1 MTSNTGLSSLGYW
14 VTKSSIPSD
23 ELDAVRDEL
32 TMEPVSGMV
41 INANQA
47 PPSFALHRQSVNKI
61 YLPKYYGLS
70 RYGIPS
76 IDTLSEGDSLSK
88 LDGIFK
94 GTLRA
99 EQDAPIRAFL
109 DAAHDKSKMGGI
121 LSLPCGFGK
130 TVLALYILSVLGKRT
145 LVIVHK
151 DFLLNQWKE
160 RIAQFLPELSVG
172 IVKAQTIDVVGKDI
186 VIGSL
191 QSLSMKEYESDI
203 FNGIGFLIIDECHRV
218 GTEVFSRALHKTNF
232 RYTLGISATVTRKD
246 GMTKAFVYFLGDVL
260 FKGARRENVVNV
272 RQFRYHHDSLEYC
285 KEEVIYLSGG
295 RKSPNIS
302 RMINNIAKFE
312 PRIDLI
318 IELINEV
325 FSENSERRIL
335 ILSDRKEHLRAIK
348 VKLDVIDISSGY
360 YWGGMKP
367 LELAATEQ
375 KRVMLATYA
384 YAAEG
389 MDVPHLDTLILA
401 TPKSDVEQ
409 SCGRILRQTNASITP
424 LVIDIIDCFSL
435 FQGQAKKRAKFYRC
449 QGYRFISDESPE
461 VELESAF
468 SSCLM

>member
-1 MTSNTGLSSLGYW
+1 MASSTGLSSLGYW
-14 VTKSSIPSD
+14 VTKSSLSSD
-23 ELDAVRDEL
+23 EVSVVRDEL
-32 TMEPVSGMV
+32 TMEPISGMV
-41 INANQA
+41 INTTQA
-47 PPSFALHRQSVNKI
+47 PASFSLFRESVNKI
-61 YLPKYYGLS
+61 YLPKFYGLS
-70 RYGIPS
+70 RYGLPG

-88 LDGIFK
+88 TEGIFK
-94 GTLRA
+94 GALRA
-99 EQDAPIRAFL
+99 EQAAPIRAFL
-109 DAAHDKSKMGGI
+109 DAAHDRTKMGGI

-130 TVLALYILSVLGKRT
+130 TVLALHILSVLGKRT
-145 LVIVHK
+145 LVVVHK

-160 RIAQFLPELSVG
+160 RISQFLPDLSVG
-172 IVKAQTIDVVGKDI
+172 IIKAQTVDVIGKDI

-191 QSLSMKEYESDI
+191 QSLSMKEYDSHI
-203 FNGIGFLIIDECHRV
+203 FDGIGFLIIDECHRV

-260 FKGARRENVVNV
+260 FKGARRDNVVNV
-272 RQFRYHHDSLEYC
+272 RQYRYHHDSLSYC

-302 RMINNIAKFE
+302 RMINNIASFE
-312 PRIDLI
+312 PRVDAI
-318 IELINEV
+318 IELVMEV
-325 FSENSERRIL
+325 FEECSSRRIL
-335 ILSDRKEHLRAIK
+335 ILSDRKDHLRAIK
-348 VKLDVIDISSGY
+348 SKLDACDISAGF

-375 KRVMLATYA
+375 KRVMCATYA

-409 SCGRILRQTNASITP
+409 SCGRILRQANASITP

-435 FQGQAKKRAKFYRC
+435 FQGQAKKRAKFYRNH
-449 QGYRFISDESPE
+449 GYNFLEEAEEEES
-461 VELESAF
+461 LESAF
-468 SSCLM
+468 SSCLI